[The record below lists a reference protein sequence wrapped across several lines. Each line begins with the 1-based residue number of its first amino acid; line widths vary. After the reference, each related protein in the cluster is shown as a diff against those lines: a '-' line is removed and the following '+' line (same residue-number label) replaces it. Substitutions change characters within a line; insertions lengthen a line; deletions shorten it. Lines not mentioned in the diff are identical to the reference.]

1 MSFDTNFY
9 EMRSNQSVAGSGFT
23 GSINFDFVSL
33 NMKRLNSSESYWSID
48 FEIAQRNATTS
59 DV

>member
-1 MSFDTNFY
+1 MLFDTNFY
-9 EMRSNQSVAGSGFT
+9 EVRSNQSVAGSDCT
-23 GSINFDFVSL
+23 GSINFDFVSPS
-33 NMKRLNSSESYWSID
+33 MKMLNSSGCYWGID